1 MQPDAILYSTI
12 SAEAI
17 RQMIVRPHYGY
28 ANSVE
33 CTLFN
38 AGQNDTYQVR
48 AADHIYA
55 LRLYRTGR
63 SLEGITE
70 ELAALLQLRAK
81 EVPVAA
87 PIARLDGEFVTP
99 LDAPEGTR
107 FAALFHWVGGEQPRY
122 INAAHATLY
131 GRVAARLHSAAD
143 DMPVPA
149 GDSLASRSVRGP
161 MGQPGG
167 PMGQPSNKAR
177 PPHDM
182 GYLLDRP
189 AASLRPAIARYPSW
203 AARFEALIERLK
215 PRLEQARERLTDWG
229 FCHGDL
235 HGGNAHVAGDQLHL
249 FDFDFCGAGWR
260 VYDLATYRWAARLRG
275 VEDRAWKPFSA
286 AYLQSRPAA
295 ASDLELAPLFVIL
308 REIWLQ
314 GYFASRTA
322 RSGDGFQ
329 DERYFEHVVTF
340 CERAESELTGS

>member
-1 MQPDAILYSTI
+1 MQPGAILYSTI

-17 RQMIVRPHYGY
+17 RQMIVLPHYGY
-28 ANSVE
+28 GRSVE

-48 AADHIYA
+48 AAASIFA

-70 ELAALLQLRAK
+70 ELAALVQLRAK

-87 PIARLDGEFVTP
+87 PIARLDGEFVTRI
-99 LDAPEGTR
+99 DAPEGAR

-131 GRVAARLHSAAD
+131 GSVAARLHT
-143 DMPVPA
+143 A
-149 GDSLASRSVRGP
+149 GDDLPGGPIDQPGEP
-161 MGQPGG
+161 MGQLAET
-167 PMGQPSNKAR
+167 MGQPSNKAR

-182 GYLLDRP
+182 GYLLERP
-189 AASLRPAIARYPSW
+189 AASLRTAIARYPSW
-203 AARFEALIERLK
+203 AARFEALIERLQT
-215 PRLEQARERLTDWG
+215 RLERARERLTDWG

-249 FDFDFCGAGWR
+249 FDFDFCGPGWR

-275 VEDRAWKPFSA
+275 VEDQAWKPFSE
-286 AYLQSRPAA
+286 AYLQCRPAA
-295 ASDLELAPLFVIL
+295 AGDLELAPLFVIL
-308 REIWLQ
+308 RQIWLQ

-322 RSGDGFQ
+322 QSGNGFQ
-329 DERYFEHVVTF
+329 DERYFEQIVIF
-340 CERAESELTGS
+340 CERAESELAPS